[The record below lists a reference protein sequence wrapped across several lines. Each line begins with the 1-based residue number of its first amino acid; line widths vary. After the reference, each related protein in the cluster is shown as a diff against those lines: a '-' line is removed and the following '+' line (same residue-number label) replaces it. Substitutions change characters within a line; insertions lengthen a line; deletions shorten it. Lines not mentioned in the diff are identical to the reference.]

1 MKKDTGTARYRAMI
15 DACDLVETLKLLKAL
30 YLKTHAI
37 GKSQKLQE
45 VDIQYR
51 DIAEK
56 VICDE
61 FAYVLGVTP
70 KEIKEKLLA
79 AIHRK
84 KAAKGKRDPVHLR
97 AQPDEE
103 ADN

>member
-56 VICDE
+56 VISDE
-61 FAYVLGVTP
+61 FA
-70 KEIKEKLLA
+70 
-79 AIHRK
+79 
-84 KAAKGKRDPVHLR
+84 
-97 AQPDEE
+97 
-103 ADN
+103 